1 MNSLVD
7 GGAGGLTMIL
17 RGKVTGWGRVS
28 LVSGLLAFGS
38 GAAAMAGEGEM
49 SPDQVTT
56 PVLDPLAPSSLMA
69 GPSLRETGRVGVIPG
84 ASAPPEAL
92 TPSAMPWA
100 GDAEKSVEPV
110 ASGFATAPPP
120 RPPVGTI
127 DPLLLDQEMA
137 ANLAK
142 VEDCRIEVAR
152 ARQVPPGK
160 VASEPLVLHWTI
172 QPTGETRTTDVTPT
186 GPTDQDL
193 VSCTRTTMSQWRFTP
208 PRGGAME
215 VERTVSFRRL

>member
-1 MNSLVD
+1 MMF
-7 GGAGGLTMIL
+7 GA
-17 RGKVTGWGRVS
+17 KVGSWSRLSV
-28 LVSGLLAFGS
+28 VSGLLVFGS
-38 GAAAMAGEGEM
+38 GAAAVAAEGEM
-49 SPDQVTT
+49 TPDQVTT

-92 TPSAMPWA
+92 TPSATTWA
-100 GDAEKSVEPV
+100 GDSEKSVEPV
-110 ASGFATAPPP
+110 AAGFAKAPPP

-127 DPLLLDQEMA
+127 DPLLLNQEMA

-152 ARQVPPGK
+152 ARQVPPAQ
-160 VASEPLVLHWTI
+160 VAAEPLLLRWTI
-172 QPTGETRTTDVTPT
+172 QPTGETRTADVQST
-186 GPTDQDL
+186 GTTDQDL
-193 VSCTRTTMSQWRFTP
+193 VSCARSTMSQWRFSP
-208 PRGGAME
+208 PRGGSMD